1 MDLIQTISQH
11 TLAFVI
17 VVSILVFVHEF
28 GHYWVAI
35 KNGVKVVSFSIGFG
49 PEIYG
54 WNDKRGTRWKISLL
68 PLGGYVQM
76 FGDSDASSG
85 GVSEEAVTFTEEER
99 KQAFF
104 AKTVGQRAA
113 IVAAGPGINFLFTIV
128 ILFGLFVTY
137 GQPSTQPV
145 VQSLSPDM
153 PAIQAGIQ
161 EGDRILKVDGE
172 KIRNFND
179 IVEMMAIG
187 LGKPVDI
194 ELQRGDQT
202 LTINVT
208 PKVIEIENN
217 FGMKHVTGRLGI
229 LGGRAEFTRLMP
241 MQAIVAAFT
250 DTYDMTKNTLRGLY
264 QIITGERS
272 SRELGGAITIAK
284 LSGDAAGVSIP
295 TLLWF
300 MAMLSANLGLIN
312 LFPIPVLDGGHLL
325 FYAAEYVRGKPLSV
339 RMQEYSLRFGL
350 SLVLTLTVFALWND
364 LSNFGVVAF
373 VTRIFS

>member
-104 AKTVGQRAA
+104 AKSVGQRAA

-137 GQPSTQPV
+137 GQPSTKPV
-145 VQSLSPDM
+145 VQGLSPDM

-172 KIRNFND
+172 NIRKFND
-179 IVEMMAIG
+179 IVQMMASG

-208 PKVIEIENN
+208 PKVIEVENN
-217 FGMKHVTGRLGI
+217 FGVKHTTGRLGI
-229 LGGRAEFTRLMP
+229 LGGRAEFTRLSP
-241 MQAIVAAFT
+241 MQAVVAAFT

-264 QIITGERS
+264 QIIIGERS

-284 LSGDAAGVSIP
+284 LSGDAANISIP

-325 FYAAEYVRGKPLSV
+325 FYAAEFVRGKPLSV
-339 RMQEYSLRFGL
+339 RVQEYSLRFGL